1 MASGSKVVFVRSPS
15 IGVYPRKKK
24 PGTAEDRFSGRGVC
38 CQKNSQPLEDRYRLR
53 PAMLTTCTVRLRST
67 GAIIQKDISIA
78 LQGARSLSKRMP
90 APMPETL
97 TSARSATRSAPTSRH
112 LLRNLGT
119 LLPLLTAQQLRR
131 VADSIPSRYGD
142 LNQQRVLVSARS
154 VR

>member
-1 MASGSKVVFVRSPS
+1 MPKEQPAFGGPLSLKAGNVNNLYRTLEEYWSDYSKGYFYCP
-15 IGVYPRKKK
+15 
-24 PGTAEDRFSGRGVC
+24 
-38 CQKNSQPLEDRYRLR
+38 
-53 PAMLTTCTVRLRST
+53 
-67 GAIIQKDISIA
+67 
-78 LQGARSLSKRMP
+78 QGARSLSKRMP

-112 LLRNLGT
+112 LLRSLGT

>member
-78 LQGARSLSKRMP
+78 LQVPEVFRNGCLRLCRKRYVGALGDSVGTDFTASFEEP
-90 APMPETL
+90 WNFA
-97 TSARSATRSAPTSRH
+97 SFAYRSAIEARCRQH
-112 LLRNLGT
+112 T
-119 LLPLLTAQQLRR
+119 LALRR
-131 VADSIPSRYGD
+131 PKPT
-142 LNQQRVLVSARS
+142 ARPC
-154 VR
+154 

>member
-1 MASGSKVVFVRSPS
+1 MQAIRLDG

-53 PAMLTTCTVRLRST
+53 PAMLTTCTVRWST

-112 LLRNLGT
+112 LLRSLGT